1 MLVLCEVSFA
11 GRMSADELSAM
22 MAEDVRIAQELSNEM
37 PANERLAMV
46 EKLSANYSRL
56 CGLVAEDLEKAYQ
69 EDGTGKTYVPAIPMV
84 LEDAWR
90 WRDADGKVNGV
101 ILKNIDYFLD
111 PIWENQ
117 NRATGLERL
126 TSPHGWFCGCIAL
139 KNNLVSPE
147 KVVAAIAAVPEDD
160 ARRDNKLRCLTF
172 VLEDRLRRKYDWY
185 KNSRPLPSGVLK
197 AAERYKIIPE
207 SKANIDMVFSL
218 LRSPS
223 SRMTYFDRKY
233 RLIQADLDG
242 YGEYKRERGRQ
253 ESERAAEIKK
263 RLVNYR
269 HHQEKVGEI
278 LRDNVAK
285 AGEKHGDDHSYGS

>member
-1 MLVLCEVSFA
+1 MFRKIIYLFVFHMLVLCGVSFA

-56 CGLVAEDLEKAYQ
+56 CGLVAEELEKAYA
-69 EDGTGKTYVPAIPMV
+69 EDRMGRSYVPAIPMV
-84 LEDAWR
+84 LENAWQ
-90 WRDADGKVNGV
+90 WRDAEEKVNDV

-147 KVVAAIAAVPEDD
+147 KVVDAIAAVPKDD

-172 VLEDRLRRKYDWY
+172 VLEDRLKRKHDWY
-185 KNSRPLPSGVLK
+185 RNRPMPPYVLK
-197 AAERYKIIPE
+197 AADRYKEKPD

-223 SRMTYFDRKY
+223 SRMTYFDKKY
-233 RLIQADLDG
+233 RLIDADLDG
-242 YGEYKRERGRQ
+242 
-253 ESERAAEIKK
+253 
-263 RLVNYR
+263 
-269 HHQEKVGEI
+269 
-278 LRDNVAK
+278 
-285 AGEKHGDDHSYGS
+285 